1 MRNDCRYNKS
11 ESDFPVCEWRNHNA
25 RKVTT
30 STACIGQWFR
40 GNVSL
45 LARAKLPNWNF
56 QSAWYFFSFDCGFL
70 LVVIDSN
77 SEILNH
83 RSLITLTASPYTWHS
98 QVGSTLLSYFRHLS
112 QKRLY
117 FINIYFKTLFVLIK
131 YFAVLLDA
139 LCAIPFHLKFS
150 FVSNCRHC
158 VYTSCS
164 RWYVDCFVVLLK
176 FALNC
181 YVLFERN

>member
-83 RSLITLTASPYTWHS
+83 RSLTTLTASPYTWLS

-131 YFAVLLDA
+131 YSCLLFVQ
-139 LCAIPFHLKFS
+139 FHFR
-150 FVSNCRHC
+150 FCVVSIFFFICECSHC
-158 VYTSCS
+158 VYLSALLIC
-164 RWYVDCFVVLLK
+164 WLFCCFVGI
-176 FALNC
+176 
-181 YVLFERN
+181 RS